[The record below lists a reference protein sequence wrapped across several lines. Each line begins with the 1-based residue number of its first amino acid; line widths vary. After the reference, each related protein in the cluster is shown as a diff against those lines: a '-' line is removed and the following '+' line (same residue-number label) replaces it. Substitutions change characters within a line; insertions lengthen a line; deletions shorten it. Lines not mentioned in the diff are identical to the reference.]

1 VSRHVV
7 QSHVPPSLTEAQAID
22 AALSSKWRGRDIRSL
37 PVTAGYGRLADG
49 GTIFDGRDIWQVSVD
64 VSGQGWDM
72 EYEGPGPRIVDG
84 VVYSP
89 QNVSV
94 PTMGT
99 VIITVDDKT
108 GQMLFS
114 TVVPQP
120 GGERRITWEP
130 DGGL

>member
-1 VSRHVV
+1 
-7 QSHVPPSLTEAQAID
+7 
-22 AALSSKWRGRDIRSL
+22 
-37 PVTAGYGRLADG
+37 
-49 GTIFDGRDIWQVSVD
+49 
-64 VSGQGWDM
+64 M